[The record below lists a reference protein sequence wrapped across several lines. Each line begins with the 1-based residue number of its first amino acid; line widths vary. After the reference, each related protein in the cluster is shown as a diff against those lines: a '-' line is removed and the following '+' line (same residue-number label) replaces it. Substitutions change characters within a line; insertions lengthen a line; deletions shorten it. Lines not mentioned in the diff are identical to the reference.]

1 LQTEKVYKSEEFSET
16 ETITECHGG
25 VCLIK
30 ECINGHCKE
39 MKQNN
44 NPSQVHLSKESKLKE
59 KINVSSKAS
68 PKPIA
73 LKK

>member
-1 LQTEKVYKSEEFSET
+1 
-16 ETITECHGG
+16 
-25 VCLIK
+25 
-30 ECINGHCKE
+30 